1 MLKIREFRKSQKMT
15 IKELAELSGMSISY
29 ISQIERGEI
38 DPSLSSLRKIAAG
51 LQVPM
56 YMLLDDVVVMGNLTI
71 RKDQQ
76 VITYSE
82 DHNVSYR
89 FLTPVP
95 SPTYSPEAMLVEFE
109 IAAHAQDTQ
118 VPIRHHSEEMAYV
131 TEGQLTVQIGDT
143 DVILNPGDSTVIQK
157 DLPHIYKNNGD
168 VPAKGISSMSPPVW
182 GRMDL
187 TQTS

>member
-56 YMLLDDVVVMGNLTI
+56 HMLLDDVVVMGNLTI
-71 RKDQQ
+71 RKEQQ

-82 DHNVSYR
+82 DHKVSYR
-89 FLTPVP
+89 FLTPFP
-95 SPTYSPEAMLVEFE
+95 SPAYSPEVMLIQFE

-118 VPIRHHSEEMAYV
+118 LPIRHHSEEMVYV

-143 DVILNPGDSTVIQK
+143 EK
-157 DLPHIYKNNGD
+157 
-168 VPAKGISSMSPPVW
+168 VPAEETADTPASADTLPENRKPVSEDEENKKTEKQKKSKTDKG
-182 GRMDL
+182 
-187 TQTS
+187 

>member
-56 YMLLDDVVVMGNLTI
+56 HMLLDDVVVMGNLTI
-71 RKDQQ
+71 RKEQQ

-82 DHNVSYR
+82 DHKVSYR
-89 FLTPVP
+89 FLTPFS
-95 SPTYSPEAMLVEFE
+95 SPAYSPEAML
-109 IAAHAQDTQ
+109 I
-118 VPIRHHSEEMAYV
+118 
-131 TEGQLTVQIGDT
+131 
-143 DVILNPGDSTVIQK
+143 
-157 DLPHIYKNNGD
+157 
-168 VPAKGISSMSPPVW
+168 
-182 GRMDL
+182 
-187 TQTS
+187 

>member
-1 MLKIREFRKSQKMT
+1 MLKIREFRKNQKMT
-15 IKELAELSGMSISY
+15 IKDLAELSGMSISY

-56 YMLLDDVVVMGNLTI
+56 HMLLDDVVVMGNLTI
-71 RKDQQ
+71 RKEQQ
-76 VITYSE
+76 VITYSD
-82 DHNVSYR
+82 DHKVSYR
-89 FLTPVP
+89 YLTPFP
-95 SPTYSPEAMLVEFE
+95 SPAYSPEAMLIQFE

-118 VPIRHHSEEMAYV
+118 LPIRHHSEEMVYV

-143 DVILNPGDSTVIQK
+143 DVILNPGDTTVIQK

-168 VPAKGISSMSPPVW
+168 APVKGISSMSPPVW

-187 TQTS
+187 AKN